1 VRVAERPGTLLATL
15 RVSRSTRALLVVA
28 ALMIV
33 MVAVVA
39 VVLASP
45 RSRTR
50 YLGRA
55 VPTSALDARELMRR
69 MAGGSTPAVIA
80 TRRQVLV
87 PDAEGLRVP
96 MSDDPPAR
104 VPIEGVPSG
113 WQLREFAGRAEVE
126 LVRGERALAFR
137 LRSTRTSF
145 ALYRDVVVSLDE
157 FPTLAWS
164 WKVTQLPAGGDVRDR
179 LRDDQAAQIYVVFP
193 RWPAPR
199 TRSDVIGYVWDT
211 TAPVGTMVT
220 SARAPNVKIVV
231 VESGGTHRGSWQ
243 RQRRNVAQD
252 YQTLFQR
259 PPPRV
264 GAVAVMIDANDT
276 GSSADATI
284 GDLMFM
290 RADAP
295 ERVKTP
301 TPMLR

>member
-1 VRVAERPGTLLATL
+1 VRVAERLGTLLATL
-15 RVSRSTRALLVVA
+15 RVSRSSRALLVIA
-28 ALMIV
+28 ALVIV
-33 MVAVVA
+33 LVAVVA

-69 MAGGSTPAVIA
+69 MAGRSTPAAIV

-145 ALYRDVVVSLDE
+145 ALYRDVVVNLDE
-157 FPTLAWS
+157 FPMLAWS

-193 RWPAPR
+193 RWPSPR

-211 TAPVGTMVT
+211 TAPVGTTVT
-220 SARAPNVKIVV
+220 SARAPNVKIIV
-231 VESGGTHRGSWQ
+231 VESGGGHRGSWQ
-243 RQRRNVAQD
+243 RQRRNVADD
-252 YQTLFQR
+252 YQMLFQR

-264 GAVAVMIDANDT
+264 GAIALMIDANDT
-276 GSSADATI
+276 ASSADATI
-284 GDLMFM
+284 GDLMFV
-290 RADAP
+290 RGGDP